1 MTVILVTGP
10 ARSGKSEWA
19 EALVAQSAESVVY
32 LATGRED
39 PEDPEWQ
46 ARIERH
52 RQRRPSHWQTWAV
65 PLDLIPALRRLAPP
79 QTVLIDSL
87 GTWVANGLEL
97 EASEWEERQGDFL
110 GFLAETALDLVLVA
124 EETGWGLVPPYPLGR
139 RFRDRL
145 GALTRRV
152 GSAAD
157 QVYLV
162 AGGYALNLSRWGERL
177 PSND

>member
-1 MTVILVTGP
+1 VTVILVTGP

-19 EALVAQSAESVVY
+19 EALAAQSAGPALY

-52 RQRRPSHWQTWAV
+52 RQRRPPHWQTLAV
-65 PLDLIPALRRLAPP
+65 PVDLTPALRRLAPP

-87 GTWVANGLEL
+87 GTWVASSLEL
-97 EASEWEERQGDFL
+97 AESDRQERQGE
-110 GFLAETALDLVLVA
+110 FLAFLTSTVLDLVLVA

-145 GALTRRV
+145 GALSRRV

-162 AGGYALNLSRWGERL
+162 VGGYALDLSRWGEPL
-177 PSND
+177 PPND

>member
-1 MTVILVTGP
+1 MVLV
-10 ARSGKSEWA
+10 
-19 EALVAQSAESVVY
+19 
-32 LATGRED
+32 
-39 PEDPEWQ
+39 
-46 ARIERH
+46 
-52 RQRRPSHWQTWAV
+52 
-65 PLDLIPALRRLAPP
+65 
-79 QTVLIDSL
+79 DSL

-110 GFLAETALDLVLVA
+110 AFLGETALDLVLVA

-162 AGGYALNLSRWGERL
+162 VGGYALDLSRWGEPL
-177 PSND
+177 PLKD

>member
-19 EALVAQSAESVVY
+19 EALVAQSTGPVIY

-39 PEDPEWQ
+39 PHDPEWQ
-46 ARIERH
+46 ARIQRH
-52 RQRRPSHWQTWAV
+52 QQRRPAQWQTWAA
-65 PLDLIPALRRLAPP
+65 PLELTPALRRLTPP

-87 GTWVANGLEL
+87 GTWVANHLEQ
-97 EASEWEERQGDFL
+97 EESAWAETEREFLDFL
-110 GFLAETALDLVLVA
+110 TETALDLVLVA
-124 EETGWGLVPPYPLGR
+124 EETGWGVVPPYPLGR

-152 GSAAD
+152 GSSAD
-157 QVYLV
+157 RAYLV
-162 AGGYALNLSRWGERL
+162 AGGHALDLSRWGEPL